1 VIRKLLEDAHC
12 LSEIEQEWEQL
23 KEDRD
28 SLRQIFP
35 SGDQEWE
42 QLKEDRDSLR
52 QIFPSGDSKIVL
64 PCNLQ
69 RMIWN
74 AHKIFKTDKHKPTDL
89 HPLKVVEGNTNR
101 CTIYTVIIP
110 EYVLLAGDNRVWGGV
125 NANIGSLS

>member
-1 VIRKLLEDAHC
+1 MFHTKKRQNYYGLISLVKPCDVAFRQLKKSLTEDVIRKLLEDAHC
-12 LSEIEQEWEQL
+12 LSEIE
-23 KEDRD
+23 
-28 SLRQIFP
+28 
-35 SGDQEWE
+35 QEWE

-101 CTIYTVIIP
+101 CTIYTDC
-110 EYVLLAGDNRVWGGV
+110 YNT
-125 NANIGSLS
+125 